1 MPLLLVGPLMAGQAA
16 ETATTANFE
25 PPDSPRRAL
34 TQYGSPNA
42 ADPPDST
49 PGALEGVALTPT
61 DYPEGSHTA
70 GAVASAYAGSLG
82 GVAIDFPV
90 NESLPDALVLSRL
103 RKPE

>member
-1 MPLLLVGPLMAGQAA
+1 MPLLLVGPLMADQAA

-25 PPDSPRRAL
+25 PPDSPRWPV

-61 DYPEGSHTA
+61 DYPERSHTA
-70 GAVASAYAGSLG
+70 GTVTSAYAGSLG
-82 GVAIDFPV
+82 GVAIGFLV
-90 NESLPDALVLSRL
+90 NESLPDALALA
-103 RKPE
+103 PQEA